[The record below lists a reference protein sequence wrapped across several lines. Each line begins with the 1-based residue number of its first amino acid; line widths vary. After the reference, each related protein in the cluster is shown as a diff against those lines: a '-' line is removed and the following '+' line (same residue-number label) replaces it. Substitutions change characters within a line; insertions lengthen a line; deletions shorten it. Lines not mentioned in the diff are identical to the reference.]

1 MNTAEKQFK
10 QWLDDRDY
18 SYFVV
23 DQTPETFARFFKGI
37 TKRPDF
43 IVVINRVGLIAVD
56 VKDKAPHK
64 KGDYILDE
72 SDEIEKYLHFER
84 LTRIP
89 VWFAFSSAKDHYNNW
104 MWIPL
109 SKVLECPLR
118 TPSAKSWN
126 RPFRAIP
133 PADCIVIQAKKDGI
147 ARIIE

>member
-1 MNTAEKQFK
+1 MNTAEEQFK
-10 QWLDDRDY
+10 KWLDDKDY
-18 SYFVV
+18 SYFLV
-23 DQTPETFARFFKGI
+23 DQTPETFARFFKGV

-56 VKDKAPHK
+56 VKDKTPHE

-72 SDEIEKYLHFER
+72 SHEIDKYLYFER

-89 VWFAFSSAKDHYNNW
+89 VWFAFSSDRDQYNNW

-109 SKVLECPLR
+109 SKVMECPLR
-118 TPSAKSWN
+118 TTTAEYGN

-133 PADCIVIQAKKDGI
+133 PSDCIVIQAKRDGI